1 MTSSKKLEMIF
12 PPKIF
17 GQIQLLNENNDIV
30 LAIRMHE
37 NVFAFGPRSTPGSWK
52 ERVHKVFQIF
62 TGGNIVVEI
71 HLNKYYV
78 STNITSR
85 HIKNLLINKFWPAE
99 WWNGGFMKNIS
110 NAQLRIYG
118 DFVLVTPVFI
128 NVVKEEDVF
137 EKYSMPFSDEI
148 DQIISK
154 IIIFNFYCMIKE
166 NATKFYIKLM
176 HGVSE
181 ENKYIGHTV
190 YSLNVDFDKNEIKTY
205 SKHEQDRY
213 AQTTKITSFKRG
225 KPVEFKI
232 TIFGVLDSHTEI
244 NTLVNDINLF
254 ERVLYARLPVWMINR
269 ITMGGDIYLYDYTKQ
284 EGRPEPNTYK
294 KLLKEL
300 KSYGTILCFTA
311 KVMKKEEMFEEVG
324 FEVHLNHDPY
334 NKDYIDRVLV
344 LRFSFASENYKCNGE
359 PILFGMPCNGN
370 LSYIQEGES
379 ELTLRSRINYL
390 WGTPEIH
397 INPIGTGVSIRMLVY
412 ANEKQYVISINGG
425 DYIYYQH
432 RIPPWAVN
440 HITIRGSV
448 TDIVFDEQGC
458 QHNFQEYEKPKNL
471 YRVEGGL
478 TNRKEIIIKG
488 KTPKPFRQNISVNL
502 FHGAI
507 EWNQKIGH
515 TIFQLNITRKCSSVN
530 SYTNGEW
537 IHKRTEKIAKC
548 HKHKSL

>member
-1 MTSSKKLEMIF
+1 MDQCMLRPGQKEIGSYALIFIRTFEMMCDEHHFRYELKDVPYFNIEFGRKDDIFTRLYPTEIIQTGKNRKYRKKEENKFISDTRLKNEFLAKVGKGAFLHKYAGLWTLGLDIQPSSAQRSLHLFVYLGCVCGIEVLFTHPTTPVQLVPEMIKYKEEYLLSSEKGRIFDSSCSERKTNNITFSLGKINENETKIKFTIMTSSKKLEMIF

-137 EKYSMPFSDEI
+137 E
-148 DQIISK
+148 
-154 IIIFNFYCMIKE
+154 
-166 NATKFYIKLM
+166 
-176 HGVSE
+176 
-181 ENKYIGHTV
+181 
-190 YSLNVDFDKNEIKTY
+190 
-205 SKHEQDRY
+205 DRY

-334 NKDYIDRVLV
+334 NKD
-344 LRFSFASENYKCNGE
+344 CN
-359 PILFGMPCNGN
+359 
-370 LSYIQEGES
+370 
-379 ELTLRSRINYL
+379 
-390 WGTPEIH
+390 
-397 INPIGTGVSIRMLVY
+397 
-412 ANEKQYVISINGG
+412 
-425 DYIYYQH
+425 
-432 RIPPWAVN
+432 
-440 HITIRGSV
+440 
-448 TDIVFDEQGC
+448 
-458 QHNFQEYEKPKNL
+458 
-471 YRVEGGL
+471 
-478 TNRKEIIIKG
+478 
-488 KTPKPFRQNISVNL
+488 
-502 FHGAI
+502 
-507 EWNQKIGH
+507 
-515 TIFQLNITRKCSSVN
+515 
-530 SYTNGEW
+530 
-537 IHKRTEKIAKC
+537 
-548 HKHKSL
+548 